1 MSGYSKVTVNKVKK
15 TLKATGVSM
24 RMTPVRLRKLASF
37 MTRFLF
43 VVSLFGPD
51 QPQRAHLPS
60 SKAPEPV
67 LSAQRPLILCHH
79 SAPSTRSPS
88 SGRSMRSH
96 APPCYPL
103 VSHIHHS
110 TCATG
115 SPVCLTLTIIHTPGT
130 PSLPEPPPQSREK
143 AL

>member
-1 MSGYSKVTVNKVKK
+1 MSGYSKVTVDKVKK

-43 VVSLFGPD
+43 CWASLFGPD

-67 LSAQRPLILCHH
+67 LSAQRPLSSVTIAPLPLEALLVEGVCVHLLPPIL
-79 SAPSTRSPS
+79 PSCFTHTPFDLR
-88 SGRSMRSH
+88 H
-96 APPCYPL
+96 CYP
-103 VSHIHHS
+103 
-110 TCATG
+110 
-115 SPVCLTLTIIHTPGT
+115 CLHDMDYHLH
-130 PSLPEPPPQSREK
+130 
-143 AL
+143 ALL